1 MNKTLFIHQLTGYR
15 RDIADWMK
23 KATLEKQSPAFD
35 RSYIH
40 LSVEAY
46 DKEGELLWRF
56 HDGDY
61 DKYRYPL
68 TNARYVYAHGAKE
81 EACGLYITSPEDVA
95 TFAAT
100 GYLIGS
106 KFGQTHDLS
115 RLNVLYSDLDALK
128 EQSILQNEKYS

>member
-46 DKEGELLWRF
+46 DKEGRMLWRF

-68 TNARYVYAHGAKE
+68 TNARYVFVNETKE

-95 TFAAT
+95 TFATT
-100 GYLIGS
+100 GYFIGS
-106 KFGQTHDLS
+106 ELQQIHDIS

>member
-1 MNKTLFIHQLTGYR
+1 
-15 RDIADWMK
+15 MK

-35 RSYIH
+35 SSYIH
-40 LSVEAY
+40 LSVESY
-46 DKEGELLWRF
+46 DKEGKMLWRF

-68 TNARYVYAHGAKE
+68 TNTRYVFVNETKE

-95 TFAAT
+95 IFAAT

-106 KFGQTHDLS
+106 EFQQIHDIS
-115 RLNVLYSDLDALK
+115 KLNVLYSDLDALK
-128 EQSILQNEKYS
+128 EQSIIQNEKYS

>member
-1 MNKTLFIHQLTGYR
+1 MDKTLFIHKLTGFR
-15 RDIADWMK
+15 RDIAAWMK
-23 KATLEKQSPAFD
+23 KATLAKQSPTFD

-61 DKYRYPL
+61 NKYRYPL
-68 TNARYVYAHGAKE
+68 TNARYVYVDETMAE
-81 EACGLYITSPEDVA
+81 VCGLYITSPKDVA

-106 KFGQTHDLS
+106 EFRQIHDLS
-115 RLNVLYSDLDALK
+115 RLNVLYSDLDALQ
-128 EQSILQNEKYS
+128 EQAIIQNEKYH

>member
-1 MNKTLFIHQLTGYR
+1 MNKTLFIHQLTGFR
-15 RDIADWMK
+15 RDIAAWMK
-23 KATLEKQSPAFD
+23 KATLEKQSPVFD

-46 DKEGELLWRF
+46 DKEGEMLWRF

-61 DKYRYPL
+61 DQYRYPL
-68 TNARYVYAHGAKE
+68 TDARYVYVKE
-81 EACGLYITSPEDVA
+81 PMKEACGLYITSPEDVA
-95 TFAAT
+95 TFAST

-106 KFGQTHDLS
+106 EFQQIHDLS